1 MRKSVQRG
9 LAYGILAVTI
19 AILLAAA
26 GALWW
31 ALTPLGPSDVALAA
45 LESDDAIVVSVTG
58 TEYAMQPAGDNAH
71 VGVILYPG
79 GRVDYRSYAPL
90 AREIASL
97 GYLVVVPRV
106 TLNLAVL
113 DANRADEVVARHP
126 DVLAWAI
133 GGHSLGGAM
142 AASYAE
148 QHPDTIDAL
157 VLLAAYPA
165 SSTDLS
171 DRTLPTI
178 SIFGTRDGVL
188 SNDSLDESAEL
199 LPSSAVFV
207 PVEGGNHAQFGSYGP
222 QPGDKPASITAED
235 QQWETATQIAMLL
248 RPLRLRTLGQ

>member
-1 MRKSVQRG
+1 M
-9 LAYGILAVTI
+9 LAITI
-19 AILLAAA
+19 AILLATA

-31 ALTPLGPSDVALAA
+31 ALTPFGPSDVALAA
-45 LESDDAIVVSVTG
+45 LEPDESITVKVTD
-58 TEYAMQPAGDNAH
+58 TEFIMQPTGDSAH

-113 DANRADEVVARHP
+113 DTNRADEIVAEHP

-148 QHPDTIDAL
+148 RHTDTIDAL
-157 VLLAAYPA
+157 ILLAAYPGA
-165 SSTDLS
+165 STDLS
-171 DRTLPTI
+171 DRSLPTI
-178 SIFGTRDGVL
+178 SIFGTHDGVL
-188 SNDSLDESAEL
+188 SDDSLDESAKL

-207 PVEGGNHAQFGSYGP
+207 PLEGGNHAQFGSYGP
-222 QPGDKPASITAED
+222 QPGDRPASMTAED
-235 QQWETATQIAMLL
+235 QQWETATQIALLL
-248 RPLRLRTLGQ
+248 RPLRLKTLGQ

>member
-1 MRKSVQRG
+1 MRKPVRKGLTYGG
-9 LAYGILAVTI
+9 LAVATAIVLA
-19 AILLAAA
+19 LA
-26 GALWW
+26 GFTWW
-31 ALTPLGPSDVALAA
+31 ALTPLGPSAEALQA
-45 LESDDAIVVSVTG
+45 LESGDGMDVRVEDDA
-58 TEYAMQPAGDNAH
+58 YAIQPEGSAAH

-90 AREIASL
+90 AREIASR

-113 DANRADEVVARHP
+113 DANRADDIIAAHP
-126 DVLAWAI
+126 DVLAWAV

-148 QHPDTIDAL
+148 GHAETVNAL

-171 DRTLPTI
+171 DNDLMVT
-178 SIFGTRDGVL
+178 SIFGTLDGVL
-188 SNDSLDESAEL
+188 SSDSLEASVDL
-199 LPSSAVFV
+199 LPSSTSFV
-207 PVEGGNHAQFGSYGP
+207 PIEGGNHAQFGSYGP
-222 QPGDKPASITAED
+222 QPGDNPASISAED
-235 QQWETATQIAMLL
+235 QQWTTASDIALLL